1 MKTNEQLLKEIY
13 SHFPDSED
21 GDKTMGLLITDC
33 IETAIGYWNTKTPA
47 TEDTTMEFY
56 SERVW
61 EDVKAGKSLTFG
73 DEDNQGDLNLAG
85 IARALDTIKKHDP
98 DTYDELQ
105 AENWDAD
112 ICDVFFQVAI
122 FGEVV
127 FS

>member
-1 MKTNEQLLKEIY
+1 MKTNEQLLEEIY
-13 SHFPDSED
+13 SHFPESED
-21 GDKTMGLLITDC
+21 KDQTLCDLISDSLS
-33 IETAIGYWNTKTPA
+33 AIYYWNTKDPVP
-47 TEDTTMEFY
+47 EDRTKVY
-56 SERVW
+56 W
-61 EDVKAGKSLTFG
+61 EDRIWEDIKTGKSLTFG

-98 DTYDELQ
+98 DTYDDLQ
-105 AENWDAD
+105 TENWDAD